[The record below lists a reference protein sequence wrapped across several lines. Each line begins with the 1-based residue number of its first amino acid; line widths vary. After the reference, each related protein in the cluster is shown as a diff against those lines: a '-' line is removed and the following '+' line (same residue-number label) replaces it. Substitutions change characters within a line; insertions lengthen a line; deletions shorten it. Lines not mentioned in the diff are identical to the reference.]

1 MKLSGSQNSAWLAL
15 DKATIKPKEKDIN
28 EFYDP
33 SAQVKIHNLV
43 PMKTL
48 NDNVMML
55 KEASRMVKR
64 NAHNAVENNMN

>member
-1 MKLSGSQNSAWLAL
+1 LKLNGRQNSAWLAL